1 MVSMSEISL
10 DLCELDVA
18 HKNEGSHEAYL
29 VRLTIL
35 FAEF

>member
-18 HKNEGSHEAYL
+18 HKNEGSHEVIVA
-29 VRLTIL
+29 RLTIL
-35 FAEF
+35 FAE